1 MMCGMDRQEP
11 RPLALALGGLI
22 ALAAAMGIGRF
33 VYTPILPRMAEDLG
47 MTKSTAGF
55 LASANFAGYL
65 AGALVAAT
73 PLLRGARRRWL
84 LAGLAGSAATTGAMA
99 FVSST
104 TVFAALRFAGG
115 VASAFVLVFASA
127 LVLDRLSL
135 AGRFDLAAVH
145 FAGVGTGIA
154 VSAALVTAVVAW
166 GGGWRVL
173 WLASGLVSLLA
184 LAGAA
189 RLIPDRTEAATTA
202 PPPAARRARRLVLFT
217 AAYGLFGFG
226 YVITATFLVAIV
238 RGSHAVRAL
247 EPVVWIVVGLAA
259 VPSVAFWTAIAERL
273 GIARAFALACVAQAA
288 GVAAS
293 VLWVATAGVF
303 CAAVLLGGTI
313 MGLTAL
319 GLIGGRR
326 LAAGDPRSTLAAMT
340 AVFGVGQIVGP
351 LFAGMA
357 YDATGSF
364 LVPSMAAAAALLL
377 GAVLAIAGW
386 SGAPAGGQARLRP
399 VLDGSAPRRVPSGSG
414 KRAC

>member
-1 MMCGMDRQEP
+1 V
-11 RPLALALGGLI
+11 LALGGLI

-33 VYTPILPRMAEDLG
+33 IYTPILPRMAEDLG
-47 MTKSTAGF
+47 MTKSAAGL
-55 LASANFAGYL
+55 LASSNFAGYL
-65 AGALVAAT
+65 AGAMIAAT
-73 PLLRGARRRWL
+73 QFLRGSRRRWL
-84 LAGLAGSAATTGAMA
+84 LTGLAGSAVTTGTMA

-104 TVFAALRFAGG
+104 AAFVALRFAGG

-145 FAGVGTGIA
+145 FAGVGAGIA
-154 VSAALVTAVVAW
+154 VSAALVSAILAW
-166 GGGWRVL
+166 GGGWRAL
-173 WLASGLVSLLA
+173 WLAGGLVSLLA
-184 LAGAA
+184 LGGAV
-189 RLIPDRTEAATTA
+189 RLIPDRPETTEPARPA
-202 PPPAARRARRLVLFT
+202 PGAHARHLALFT

-238 RGSHAVRAL
+238 RGSPAIRSLEAL
-247 EPVVWIVVGLAA
+247 VWIVVGLAA
-259 VPSVAFWTAIAERL
+259 VPSVAFWTGIAERI
-273 GIARAFALACVAQAA
+273 GVARAFALASATEAV

-293 VLWVATAGVF
+293 VLWIAPAGVF

-326 LAAGDPRSTLAAMT
+326 LATGDPRGTLAAMT

-351 LFAGMA
+351 LFAGAA

-364 LVPSMAAAAALLL
+364 LVPSIAAAAALFL
-377 GAVLAIAGW
+377 GAFFALAGPM
-386 SGAPAGGQARLRP
+386 PALR
-399 VLDGSAPRRVPSGSG
+399 VVDRTILQDDHKIIRSQ
-414 KRAC
+414 